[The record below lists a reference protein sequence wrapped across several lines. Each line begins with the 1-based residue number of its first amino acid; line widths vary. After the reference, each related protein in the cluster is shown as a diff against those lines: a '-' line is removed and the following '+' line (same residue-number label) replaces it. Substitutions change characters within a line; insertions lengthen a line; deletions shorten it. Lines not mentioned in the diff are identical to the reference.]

1 MRRVVA
7 ALLLLFALQPS
18 FVFALDAFVIKDI
31 RVEGVQRISAG
42 TVFNY
47 LPLKVGDSFTQ
58 ARGQD
63 AIRALYKTG
72 FFKDIQLER
81 EGDVLVVKVTERPAI
96 AKIDITGAKE
106 IPKDD
111 LKKGLREVG
120 FVEGRV
126 FNRSL
131 LEQIE
136 QELRRQYFARGR
148 YAVGI
153 KPTVTPLE
161 RNRVD
166 VTIAISEG
174 RTARIQEINIVGNER
189 FSDKELRK
197 LFTLQTKAG
206 LFGKKNQYS
215 RQKLV
220 GDLERL
226 RNYYQDRG
234 YLEFDIASTQVAVTP
249 DKEQIYITVNLTE
262 GKKYTVSDVKLAGKL
277 PLPKEQLAQLITI
290 TPGDVFSRK
299 RVTEATKSIT
309 DRLGNEGY
317 AFANVNAI
325 PDVNKE
331 KASVAFT
338 FFVDVGKRV
347 YVRRI
352 NFFGNVSTRDNVLRR
367 EMRQLEGAWFSTE
380 KVQRS
385 RERLQRTGFF
395 DDVTIETPPVPGS
408 PDQVDI
414 NVTVKERL
422 TGNLLFGVGFGDGQ
436 IILSGSITESNL
448 FGTGK
453 EFSATLNTS
462 KSNRLL
468 NLRYVNPY
476 WTKSGISRGFRLFY
490 QDINTE
496 TTNVGQYQTDTGGG
510 GVFFG
515 FPISESR
522 RIRLGFDLER
532 TNITTNEDSSQVSQ
546 DFVAQNG
553 NLNTVLKV
561 TLGWAQDTT
570 NAAFFPTKGGIQSI
584 TGEITTPGSD
594 LQYYKLSWLGA
605 RYWPT
610 TRNTSVRLKG
620 ELGVGGGYSDT
631 DELPFYENFYA
642 GGATTVR
649 GYAARTLGPRD
660 TAPPNDPIGGDKRL
674 LGNTEW
680 SFPVPGQSQNKSMR
694 MSLFVDTGWVW
705 GPGQSV
711 DLSEL
716 RYSTGLAFNWLS
728 PVGPLTIILAKAL
741 NAQPG
746 DDTET
751 VQFTLGAALR

>member
-1 MRRVVA
+1 MRRVGA

-18 FVFALDAFVIKDI
+18 FVFALDSFVIKDI

-47 LPLKVGDSFTQ
+47 LPIKVGDTFTP
-58 ARGQD
+58 ARGQE

-72 FFKDIQLER
+72 FFKDVQLER
-81 EGDVLVVKVTERPAI
+81 EGDVVVVKVVERPAI
-96 AKIDITGAKE
+96 SKIDITGAKE

-148 YAVGI
+148 YAVKI
-153 KPTVTPLE
+153 KPTVTPLD

-166 VTIAISEG
+166 VTIEISEG

-189 FSDKELRK
+189 FNEKELRK
-197 LFTLQTKAG
+197 LFTLQTKKG
-206 LFGKKNQYS
+206 VFGKKNQYS
-215 RQKLV
+215 RQQLV

-234 YLEFDIASTQVAVTP
+234 YLEFDIASTEVAITP
-249 DKEQIYITVNLTE
+249 DKEQIYITVNITE

-277 PLPKEQLAQLITI
+277 PLPKEQIAQLITI

-299 RVTEATKSIT
+299 RVTESTKNIT

-325 PDVNKE
+325 PDVDKQ
-331 KASVAFT
+331 KATVAFT
-338 FFVDVGKRV
+338 FFVDAGKRV

-385 RERLQRTGFF
+385 RERLQKTGFF

-422 TGNLLFGVGFGDGQ
+422 TGNLLFGVGYGDGQ
-436 IILSGSITESNL
+436 IILSGTITETNL

-453 EFSATLNTS
+453 EFSASINTS
-462 KSNRLL
+462 RSNKVL

-476 WTKSGISRGFRLFY
+476 WKKSGISRGFRLFY
-490 QDINTE
+490 QNINTA
-496 TTNVGQYQTDTGGG
+496 TTNVGQYQTNTA
-510 GVFFG
+510 GVGMFFG
-515 FPISESR
+515 LPIAESR
-522 RIRLGFDLER
+522 RIRVGFDVER
-532 TNITTNEDSSQVSQ
+532 TNIDTNEDSSQVSQ

-553 NLNTVLKV
+553 DTNTVLKL
-561 TLGWAQDTT
+561 TLGWSQDTT
-570 NAAFFPTKGGIQSI
+570 NAAFFPTKGGLQSI
-584 TGEITTPGSD
+584 TGEVTTPGSD
-594 LQYYKLSWLGA
+594 LEYYKLSWLGA

-620 ELGVGGGYSDT
+620 ELGVGNGYGDT
-631 DELPFYENFYA
+631 DQLPFYENFYA
-642 GGATTVR
+642 GGPSSVR
-649 GYAARTLGPRD
+649 GYAPRSLGPTD
-660 TAPPNDPIGGDKRL
+660 TAPPFDPIGGNKRL
-674 LGNTEW
+674 IGNTEW
-680 SFPVPGQSQNKSMR
+680 FFPVPGQSQNKSMR
-694 MSLFVDTGWVW
+694 MSFFVDTGWVW

-716 RYSTGLAFNWLS
+716 RYSSGLAFNWLS
-728 PVGPLTIILAKAL
+728 PVGPLAIILAKAL
-741 NAQPG
+741 NAEPG
-746 DDTET
+746 DNTET
-751 VQFTLGAALR
+751 IQFTLGAALR

>member
-1 MRRVVA
+1 MRRVAA
-7 ALLLLFALQPS
+7 ALLLLFALQSS
-18 FVFALDAFVIKDI
+18 FVFAVDSFAIKDI

-47 LPLKVGDSFTQ
+47 LPIKVGDTYTP
-58 ARGQD
+58 ARGQQ

-72 FFKDIQLER
+72 FFKDVQLER
-81 EGDVLVVKVTERPAI
+81 EGDVLVVKVAERPAI
-96 AKIDITGAKE
+96 SKIDITGAKE

-136 QELRRQYFARGR
+136 QELQRQYFARGR
-148 YAVGI
+148 YGVKI
-153 KPTVTPLE
+153 KPTVTSLP

-189 FSDKELRK
+189 FSEKELRK
-197 LFTLQTKAG
+197 LFTLQTKKG

-215 RQKLV
+215 RQQLV

-234 YLEFDIASTQVAVTP
+234 YLEFDITSTEVAITP
-249 DKEQIYITVNLTE
+249 DREQIYITVNLIE
-262 GKKYTVSDVKLAGKL
+262 GQKYTVSDVKLAGKL

-299 RVTEATKSIT
+299 RVTESTKNIT
-309 DRLGNEGY
+309 DRLGNAGY

-338 FFVDVGKRV
+338 FFVDAGKRV

-352 NFFGNVSTRDNVLRR
+352 NFYGNVTTRDNVLRR

-385 RERLQRTGFF
+385 RERLQKTGFF

-422 TGNLLFGVGFGDGQ
+422 TGNLLFGVGYGDGQ
-436 IILSGSITESNL
+436 LILSGSITETNL

-453 EFSATLNTS
+453 EFSASINTS
-462 KSNRLL
+462 KSNKLL
-468 NLRYVNPY
+468 NLRFVNPY
-476 WTKSGISRGFRLFY
+476 WKKSGISRGYRVFY

-496 TTNVGQYQTDTGGG
+496 STNVGQYQTDTAGGG
-510 GVFFG
+510 MFFG
-515 FPISESR
+515 LPVSENT

-532 TNITTNEDSSQVSQ
+532 TNIKTNEDSSQVSK

-553 NLNTVLKV
+553 NENTVLKLN
-561 TLGWAQDTT
+561 LGWSQDTT
-570 NAAFFPTKGGIQSI
+570 NAAFFPTKGGIQTV
-584 TGEITTPGSD
+584 TGEIATPGSN

-610 TRNTSVRLKG
+610 SRNTAIRLKG
-620 ELGVGGGYSDT
+620 QVGVGGGYSDT

-642 GGATTVR
+642 GGPTSVR
-649 GYAARTLGPRD
+649 GYAPRSLGPKD
-660 TAPPNDPIGGDKRL
+660 SAPPNDPIGGDKRL
-674 LGNTEW
+674 IGNTEW
-680 SFPVPGQSQNKSMR
+680 FFPVPGQSQKRAMR

-705 GPGQSV
+705 GPGQNV

-728 PVGPLTIILAKAL
+728 PVGPLVIVLAKAL
-741 NAQPG
+741 NAEAG
-746 DDTET
+746 DETET

>member
-1 MRRVVA
+1 MRRAAA
-7 ALLLLFALQPS
+7 ALLLLLALQSS
-18 FVFALDAFVIKDI
+18 FVFAVDSFVIKDI
-31 RVEGVQRISAG
+31 RVEGAQRISAG

-47 LPLKVGDSFTQ
+47 LPIKVGDTYTA
-58 ARGQD
+58 ARGQE

-72 FFKDIQLER
+72 FFKDVQLER
-81 EGDVLVVKVTERPAI
+81 EGDVLVVKVVERPAI
-96 AKIDITGAKE
+96 SKIDITGAKE

-136 QELRRQYFARGR
+136 QELQRQYFARGR
-148 YAVGI
+148 YGVKI
-153 KPTVTPLE
+153 KPTVTPLA

-189 FSDKELRK
+189 FSEKELRK

-215 RQKLV
+215 RQQLV

-234 YLEFDIASTQVAVTP
+234 YLEFDITSTEVAITP
-249 DKEQIYITVNLTE
+249 DREQIYITVNLIE
-262 GKKYTVSDVKLAGKL
+262 GPKYTVSDVKLAGKL

-299 RVTEATKSIT
+299 RVTESTKNIT

-331 KASVAFT
+331 KTTVAFT
-338 FFVDVGKRV
+338 FFVDAGKRV

-352 NFFGNVSTRDNVLRR
+352 NFYGNVTTRDNVLRR

-385 RERLQRTGFF
+385 RERLQKTGFF

-422 TGNLLFGVGFGDGQ
+422 TGNLLFGVGYGDGQ
-436 IILSGSITESNL
+436 LILSGSITETNL

-453 EFSATLNTS
+453 EFSASINTS

-476 WTKSGISRGFRLFY
+476 WKKSGISRGYRFFY

-496 TTNVGQYQTDTGGG
+496 STNVGQYQTDTAGGG
-510 GVFFG
+510 MFFG
-515 FPISESR
+515 LPISENT

-532 TNITTNEDSSQVSQ
+532 TNIKTNEDSSQVSK
-546 DFVAQNG
+546 DFVAQYG
-553 NLNTVLKV
+553 NENTVLKLN
-561 TLGWAQDTT
+561 LGWSQDTT
-570 NAAFFPTKGGIQSI
+570 NAAFFPTKGGIQTV
-584 TGEITTPGSD
+584 TGEVATPGSN

-610 TRNTSVRLKG
+610 SRNTAIRLKG
-620 ELGVGGGYSDT
+620 QVGVGGGYSDT
-631 DELPFYENFYA
+631 AELPFYENFYA
-642 GGATTVR
+642 GGPTSVR
-649 GYAARTLGPRD
+649 GYAPRSLGPKD

-674 LGNTEW
+674 IGNTEW
-680 SFPVPGQSQNKSMR
+680 FFPVPGQREKKAMR

-705 GPGQSV
+705 GSGQNV

-716 RYSTGLAFNWLS
+716 RYSSGLAFNWLS
-728 PVGPLTIILAKAL
+728 PVGPLVIVLAKAL
-741 NAQPG
+741 NAQAG

>member
-7 ALLLLFALQPS
+7 ALLLLFALQSS
-18 FVFALDAFVIKDI
+18 FVFALDSFVIKDI

-47 LPLKVGDSFTQ
+47 LPVKVGDTFTQ
-58 ARGQD
+58 ARGQE

-72 FFKDIQLER
+72 FFKDVQLAR
-81 EGDVLVVKVTERPAI
+81 EGDVLVVKVSERPAI
-96 AKIDITGAKE
+96 SKIEITGAKD
-106 IPKDD
+106 ISKDD

-136 QELRRQYFARGR
+136 QELQRQYFARGR
-148 YAVGI
+148 YSVRI

-166 VTIAISEG
+166 VTIDISEG

-215 RQKLV
+215 RQQLV

-234 YLEFDIASTQVAVTP
+234 YLEFDITSTEVAITP
-249 DKEQIYITVNLTE
+249 DKEQIYISINLSE
-262 GKKYTVSDVKLAGKL
+262 GQKYTVSDVKLAGKL
-277 PLPKEQLAQLITI
+277 PMPKEQLAQLITI

-325 PDVNKE
+325 PDVDKE
-331 KASVAFT
+331 KAKVGFT
-338 FFVDVGKRV
+338 FFVDAGKRV

-367 EMRQLEGAWFSTE
+367 EMRQLEGGWFSTE

-395 DDVTIETPPVPGS
+395 EDVTIETPPVPGS

-422 TGNLLFGVGFGDGQ
+422 TGNLLFGIGYGDGQ
-436 IILSGSITESNL
+436 IILSGSITETNL

-453 EFSATLNTS
+453 EFSASLNTS

-476 WTKSGISRGFRLFY
+476 WKKSGISRGFRLFF
-490 QDINTE
+490 QDIDTE
-496 TTNVGQYQTDTGGG
+496 STNVGEYQTDTAGG

-515 FPISESR
+515 LPISESR
-522 RIRLGFDLER
+522 RIRLGFDLEQ
-532 TNITTNEDSSQVSQ
+532 TNITANSDSAQVAQ

-553 NLNTVLKV
+553 DSNTVLKL
-561 TLGWAQDTT
+561 TLGWSQDTT
-570 NAAFFPTKGGIQSI
+570 NRAFFPTKGAIQTIS
-584 TGEITTPGSD
+584 GEITTPGSD
-594 LQYYKLSWLGA
+594 LDYYKVSWLGA

-610 TRNTSVRLKG
+610 TRNTSIRIKG
-620 ELGVGGGYSDT
+620 ELSFGNGYGDT

-642 GGATTVR
+642 GGPTTVR
-649 GYAARTLGPRD
+649 GYAPRSLGPTD
-660 TAPPNDPIGGDKRL
+660 TAPPFDPIGGDKRL
-674 LGNTEW
+674 IGNTEW
-680 SFPVPGQSQNKSMR
+680 AFPVPGQSQNKSMR
-694 MSLFVDTGWVW
+694 MSFFVDTGWVW
-705 GPGQSV
+705 GPGEDV
-711 DLSEL
+711 DLSQL

-741 NAQPG
+741 NAEPG
-746 DDTET
+746 DETET
-751 VQFTLGAALR
+751 VQFTLGAALK

>member
-1 MRRVVA
+1 MRRVAA
-7 ALLLLFALQPS
+7 ALLLLFALQSS
-18 FVFALDAFVIKDI
+18 FVFALDSFVVKDI

-47 LPLKVGDSFTQ
+47 LPIKVGDTFTP
-58 ARGQD
+58 ARGQE

-72 FFKDIQLER
+72 FFKDVQLAR
-81 EGDVLVVKVTERPAI
+81 EGDVLVVKVVERPAI
-96 AKIDITGAKE
+96 AKIEITGAKE

-136 QELRRQYFARGR
+136 QELQRQYFARGR
-148 YAVGI
+148 YSVKI

-189 FSDKELRK
+189 FSEKELRK

-234 YLEFDIASTQVAVTP
+234 YLEFDITSTEVAITP
-249 DKEQIYITVNLTE
+249 DKEQIYITVNLVE
-262 GKKYTVSDVKLAGKL
+262 GQKYTVSDVKLAGKL

-299 RVTEATKSIT
+299 RVTEATKNIT
-309 DRLGNEGY
+309 DRLGNQGY

-331 KASVAFT
+331 KATVAFT
-338 FFVDVGKRV
+338 FFVDAGKRV

-352 NFFGNVSTRDNVLRR
+352 NFYGNVTTRDNVLRR

-385 RERLQRTGFF
+385 RERLQKTGFF
-395 DDVTIETPPVPGS
+395 EDVTIETPPVPGTT
-408 PDQVDI
+408 DQVDI

-422 TGNLLFGVGFGDGQ
+422 TGNLLFGVGYGDGQ
-436 IILSGSITESNL
+436 IILSGSITETNL

-453 EFSATLNTS
+453 EFSATLNWS
-462 KSNRLL
+462 KANRLL

-476 WTKSGISRGFRLFY
+476 WKKSGVSRGFRLFF

-496 TTNVGQYQTDTGGG
+496 STNVGQYQTDTAGGG
-510 GVFFG
+510 MFFG
-515 FPISESR
+515 LPISESR
-522 RIRLGFDLER
+522 RIRLGFDLEQ
-532 TNITTNEDSSQVSQ
+532 TNLTVNEDSSQVSQ

-553 NLNTVLKV
+553 DSNTVLKL
-561 TLGWAQDTT
+561 TLGWSQDTT
-570 NAAFFPTKGGIQSI
+570 NAAFFPTKGAIQTV

-610 TRNTSVRLKG
+610 TRNTAIRLKG

-642 GGATTVR
+642 GGPTSVR
-649 GYAARTLGPRD
+649 GYAPRSLGPKD

-674 LGNTEW
+674 IGNSEW
-680 SFPVPGQSQNKSMR
+680 FFPVPGQSQNKSMR
-694 MSLFVDTGWVW
+694 MSFFVDTGWVW

-728 PVGPLTIILAKAL
+728 PVGPLIIVLAKAL

-746 DDTET
+746 DQTET
-751 VQFTLGAALR
+751 IQFTLGAALR